1 MSSYKHIKNRPT
13 PKIGNTV
20 RIKRVT
26 GGYIIEI
33 DSITN
38 KALEYW
44 RPLEVVCKS
53 FNEVLLILKDWEH
66 SPEESNNER

>member
-20 RIKRVT
+20 RIKRAT

-53 FNEVLLILKDWEH
+53 FNDVNSLNQLKFTIKDINKTEH
-66 SPEESNNER
+66 